1 MRVEFFSQEML
12 YKMKYYFIALTSLL
26 YWVSSRRCDH
36 FLALFGCA
44 MRGHVRR

>member
-1 MRVEFFSQEML
+1 MRVEFFFQEML
-12 YKMKYYFIALTSLL
+12 YKMKYTLLRLTSLL

-44 MRGHVRR
+44 MRGRVRK